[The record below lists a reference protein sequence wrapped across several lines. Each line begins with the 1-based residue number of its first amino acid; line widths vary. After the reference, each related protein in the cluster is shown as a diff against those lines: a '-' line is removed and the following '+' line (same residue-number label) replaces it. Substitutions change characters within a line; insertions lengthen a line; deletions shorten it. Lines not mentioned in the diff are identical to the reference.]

1 MTGRHLPP
9 RSTRGTRSALKAGD
23 PGGAFLV
30 LRSPASLY
38 AQGLPPKPC
47 SSWLGSTVGL
57 GPAAPGDAG
66 VSPGNFSLTQGL
78 RPQGTEEILK
88 AGILSQMCC
97 VSTLTPFSLFSSLS
111 VHLDSRS
118 MNTPALR
125 APGPSPQCLHSP
137 HPPFPQKGLALY
149 SLMPLDLLSH
159 PCELLPPQLPPV
171 LRRSRT
177 HGVDPRLRTSGSP
190 NGSLWLAFNV

>member
-23 PGGAFLV
+23 PGGVFLV
-30 LRSPASLY
+30 LRSLASLE

-57 GPAAPGDAG
+57 GPTAPGDAG

-78 RPQGTEEILK
+78 QPQGTDEILK
-88 AGILSQMCC
+88 AGILSQMCS
-97 VSTLTPFSLFSSLS
+97 VSTLTPFSLFSSVS

-118 MNTPALR
+118 MNTPALPCTWAR
-125 APGPSPQCLHSP
+125 SLPVSAEPTPTF
-137 HPPFPQKGLALY
+137 PPER
-149 SLMPLDLLSH
+149 
-159 PCELLPPQLPPV
+159 PCSLLPDAPWISCHTPV
-171 LRRSRT
+171 GSCRHSSHLCSGGPALMVRT
-177 HGVDPRLRTSGSP
+177 HG
-190 NGSLWLAFNV
+190 